1 MQKYTKK
8 GTNMNRKELSQNHW
22 KYYLMLEKRF
32 VESIEFVELHED
44 NFDAFSNGYA
54 LLIQA
59 IGAELDT
66 VFKEFC
72 GFNTTDRKT
81 VADYAQYIL
90 NNTTDIK
97 NQKISVQEYDIEI
110 QPFMNWDINR
120 PGQSLQWWGAFTDVK
135 HNRYEQLKQAKQE
148 NVLNILGALYLIEM
162 LYLKKI
168 TVNTDELDVFDE
180 SSNLFT
186 LKNWTSKAIPV
197 SKAFAVLG
205 EMLEND
211 DGCVDRTYDA

>member
-1 MQKYTKK
+1 
-8 GTNMNRKELSQNHW
+8 MNRKELSQNHW
-22 KYYLMLEKRF
+22 KYYLMLEEHF

-66 VFKEFC
+66 VFKELC

-81 VADYAQYIL
+81 IADYAQHIL
-90 NNTTDIK
+90 TNIPDIK

-110 QPFMNWDINR
+110 QPFMNWDINQ

-135 HNRYEQLKQAKQE
+135 HNRYEQLKQAKQK
-148 NVLNILGALYLIEM
+148 NVLNLLGALYLIEM

-168 TVNTDELDVFDE
+168 TADTDELDVFDE

-186 LKNWTSKAIPV
+186 LKNWTSKAIPLSEV
-197 SKAFAVLG
+197 FAVLE
-205 EMLEND
+205 EMFEND
-211 DGCVDRTYDA
+211 NGSVNRTFDV

>member
-8 GTNMNRKELSQNHW
+8 GTNMDRKELSQNHW

-32 VESIEFVELHED
+32 VESIEFVELHAD